1 MIPRLGGVNSI
12 NLRGQADIDI
22 LIGAREMPL
31 NQKPLTTVQK
41 VGMFFLYMGGAAFLV
56 GIAPY
61 LLILLLM
68 ATHIVDPTL
77 NPVGWG
83 IAFLCSI
90 PVFIVL
96 MLIGV
101 FCRFL
106 ISD

>member
-1 MIPRLGGVNSI
+1 M
-12 NLRGQADIDI
+12 A
-22 LIGAREMPL
+22 GAT

-41 VGMFFLYMGGAAFLV
+41 AGRFFLWMGGAAFVV

-61 LLILLLM
+61 FFMLLLM
-68 ATHIVDPTL
+68 ATHIIDPTL
-77 NPVGWG
+77 NPVGIG
-83 IAFLCSI
+83 ILFLVSC